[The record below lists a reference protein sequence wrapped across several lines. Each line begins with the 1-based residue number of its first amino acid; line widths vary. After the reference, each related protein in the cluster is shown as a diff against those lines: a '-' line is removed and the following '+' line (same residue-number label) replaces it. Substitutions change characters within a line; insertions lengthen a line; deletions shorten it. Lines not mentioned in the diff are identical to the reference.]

1 MNNEKLQRYELTD
14 EYWQAIIHNDSSYD
28 DKFFYAVKSTRIF
41 CRPSCKSRVPNKD
54 NVKIF
59 LNVQQA
65 SHENFRP
72 CKRCKPNGVT
82 LPNEEWIDQITEYIQ
97 KHYCDALT
105 LDILAEMCH
114 GSPYHLQRTFK
125 KIVGISPIEYIQQC
139 RITKAT
145 KYLSHTNQSIME
157 ISIAVGIEN
166 PEYFATLFKK
176 KIGFTPTEYRK
187 KNRIKEASDYETI

>member
-82 LPNEEWIDQITEYIQ
+82 LPNEEWIDQIKEYIQ
-97 KHYCDALT
+97 NHYCDALT

-145 KYLSHTNQSIME
+145 EYLSHTNQSIME

-166 PEYFATLFKK
+166 PEYFATLLKK

>member
-1 MNNEKLQRYELTD
+1 MNNEKLKRYELTD

-41 CRPSCKSRVPNKD
+41 CRPSCKSRIPNKD

-72 CKRCKPNGVT
+72 CKRCKPNGFT
-82 LPNEEWIDQITEYIQ
+82 LPNEEWIDQIKEYIQ
-97 KHYCDALT
+97 NHYCDTLT

-145 KYLSHTNQSIME
+145 EYLSHTNQSIVE

-187 KNRIKEASDYETI
+187 KNGTKEV

>member
-97 KHYCDALT
+97 KHYCDVLT